1 MQAVTRIVAIRHGE
15 TAWNVDTRIQG
26 HLDIPL
32 NATGRWQA
40 ARMAEALRD
49 EGIAAIYTSDLS
61 RALQTAEALA
71 RALAL
76 PAVADTRLRERAF
89 GAFEAMTFAE
99 VEARWPAD
107 ARRWTQRDPDF
118 APEGGGESLNA
129 VYARCIAAANQ
140 LALAHAGQT
149 IALVAHGGVM
159 DCLYR
164 AAARLD
170 LQTKRSW
177 TLGNAAINRL
187 LHTGEGLTLVGWSDT
202 RHLDG
207 VELDES
213 SDGAAPS
220 PAGGRGLG

>member
-1 MQAVTRIVAIRHGE
+1 MTTLTRIVAIRHGE

-40 ARMAEALRD
+40 TRMAGALVD
-49 EGIAAIYTSDLS
+49 EGIAAVYSSDLS
-61 RALQTAEALA
+61 RALQTAEALGE
-71 RALAL
+71 ALDL
-76 PAVADTRLRERAF
+76 RVVADTRLRERGF
-89 GAFEAMTFAE
+89 GIFEALTFAE
-99 VEARWPAD
+99 VETRWPAE
-107 ARRWTQRDPDF
+107 ARRWAQRDPDF
-118 APEGGGESLNA
+118 APDGGESLRA
-129 VYARCIAAANQ
+129 VYARCIDAVNG
-140 LALAHAGQT
+140 LADAHPRQT
-149 IALVAHGGVM
+149 IAIVAHGGVM

-164 AAARLD
+164 AATRLD

-177 TLGNAAINRL
+177 TLGNASINRL

-213 SDGAAPS
+213 SDRAI
-220 PAGGRGLG
+220 GLRP